1 MFYIVNYFPGI
12 IERTSW
18 NTPDVDRS
26 RETREWGTSSVIEL
40 RISVLRVLVVPVV
53 ILRVLFDRGR
63 TVFSWSIGLDTLW

>member
-1 MFYIVNYFPGI
+1 MFYIVNYFPGNI
-12 IERTSW
+12 ASTSW

-26 RETREWGTSSVIEL
+26 RATRDWGTSSVIEL
-40 RISVLRVLVVPVV
+40 SISVLLVLAVPVV